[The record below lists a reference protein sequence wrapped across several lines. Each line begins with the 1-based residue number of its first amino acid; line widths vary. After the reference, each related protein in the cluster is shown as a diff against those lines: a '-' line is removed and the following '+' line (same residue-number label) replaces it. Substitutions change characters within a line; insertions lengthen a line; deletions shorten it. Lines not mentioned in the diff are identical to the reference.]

1 RRPELAAAVAPLAE
15 QLVTVK
21 EGLCHGDFSPKN
33 LLAHDGGFTLVDYE
47 TACFGD
53 PTFDLGFFLSHLMLK
68 AVKRPLDRQEFF
80 ELTRAFWRG
89 YLAEARWR
97 PWREIQARAVGHF
110 SVCLLARID
119 GTSPVDYLTDE
130 AQRDAVRQ
138 LGRRILLERPA
149 EWEDVLSLG

>member
-68 AVKRPLDRQEFF
+68 AVKRHPDRQQFF
-80 ELTRAFWRG
+80 DLTRAFWRG
-89 YLAEARWR
+89 YLAEARGR
-97 PWREIQARAVGHF
+97 PWRGIAAGAGGRFPLGVRAR
-110 SVCLLARID
+110 S
-119 GTSPVDYLTDE
+119 
-130 AQRDAVRQ
+130 
-138 LGRRILLERPA
+138 
-149 EWEDVLSLG
+149 